1 MVYLF
6 MSCSLFYVDHLKK
19 IRFINK
25 ELSAVIIIG
34 YLGFVQT
41 QSSYFIVLLI
51 LLIGAI
57 IIIG

>member
-1 MVYLF
+1 